1 MPTAPSLRHTLLASA
16 LLSLGLAPAAH
27 AADIKSLENLVQNE
41 FRAFSEDLG
50 AAVSYKPLIPAES
63 LGITGFDIGLSATA
77 TKFRNSEIWKKAA
90 ANSNVPSY
98 LIIPSLRAHKG
109 LPFDIDIGASLT
121 MVPSSNIRLLGGEL
135 RWAVLP
141 GSLLIPAIALR
152 ASYTSMSGVDQLAM
166 NTMGLDAS
174 ISKGFAFFTPY
185 AGIGTVRV
193 SSKPRNVPVLQKE
206 RFDRTKVFVG
216 SNLNFGLLN
225 LALEADRTGNV
236 SSYGMKFGLR
246 F

>member
-1 MPTAPSLRHTLLASA
+1 MPTAFCLRPALLAAA
-16 LLSLGLAPAAH
+16 LLALGLGSAAH
-27 AADIKSLENLVQNE
+27 AADIKSLEKLVQNE

-50 AAVSYKPLIPAES
+50 AAVSYKPLIPSES

-77 TKFRNSEIWKKAA
+77 TKFRNSEIWQKAA

-98 LIIPSLRAHKG
+98 LIIPSLRVHKG
-109 LPFDIDIGASLT
+109 LPFDIDIGASVT
-121 MVPSSNIRLLGGEL
+121 VVPSSNIQLIGGEL

-141 GSLLIPAIALR
+141 GGMLTPAIALR
-152 ASYTSMSGVDQLAM
+152 ASYTSMKGVDQLAM

-193 SSKPRNVPVLQKE
+193 SSNPRDIPLLKKE

-216 SNLNFGLLN
+216 TNLNFALLN

-236 SSYGMKFGLR
+236 SSYGVKFGLR